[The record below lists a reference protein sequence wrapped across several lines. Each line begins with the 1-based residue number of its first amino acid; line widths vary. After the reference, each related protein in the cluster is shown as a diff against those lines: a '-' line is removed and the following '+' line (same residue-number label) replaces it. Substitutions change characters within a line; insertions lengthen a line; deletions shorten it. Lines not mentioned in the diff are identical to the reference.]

1 MWGKNSSGQLGL
13 GKSKY
18 ITCYICP
25 NSSKLL
31 ALFTCSFPLYIFFS
45 YEEAAKVVHVP
56 TKVQALHGIT
66 IKSVAL
72 GSEHSVAVTG
82 LYPRFIAR

>member
-1 MWGKNSSGQLGL
+1 M
-13 GKSKY
+13 
-18 ITCYICP
+18 
-25 NSSKLL
+25 
-31 ALFTCSFPLYIFFS
+31 
-45 YEEAAKVVHVP
+45 VHVP

-82 LYPRFIAR
+82 SDPRFLAGYRSKQRFVF